1 MKLGRLSLLII
12 VLLSSLSIAAQNRQS
27 VDVSGKVLEEGT
39 KEAIEQATVRLLSVN
54 DSTLLGGVVS
64 ERNGAFTLKGIAPG
78 EYLLHISYVG
88 YEPLYQPLQITGRTN
103 PVQLGDLAL
112 ADGTIMLGAAV
123 VTGKAPE
130 VSFRNDTLEFNAESF
145 KVPEGSVLLDLLKK
159 MPGVEVDSEGKIKVN
174 GKEIQKIL
182 VDGKEFFSSDPQ
194 VATKNLPSNMIDKV
208 QVLDRLSEMSQL
220 TGFNDGDEETVI
232 NLTVRPGMKQGWI
245 GNINA
250 GYGNKDR
257 YEASGMVSRLY
268 NNDQLSILGG
278 LNNTN
283 SMGGGM
289 GGGRGG
295 GGGFGGGQNGITEA
309 SNAGLN
315 FSKELSALTTL
326 GGNGRYSHSDNTT
339 TSKQTM
345 ERYQNEGSS
354 QFEYSNSFN
363 NNVRDNF
370 GSDLRFDWKPDSK
383 TTLIFRP
390 NFSYSKTE
398 SLSTSDGHAAD
409 AATDT
414 TIYNSD
420 SYSYSK
426 GDSYSLSGRLEF
438 SKRLNDDGRIFS
450 FSLNG
455 GLSDSDSDVDN
466 ISNTIYASGREEL
479 RDQKIKNENTGFN
492 YRAYVSWV
500 EPLPIGENNF
510 MQLTYSFSQNKQEQL
525 KNAYNQDEY
534 GNYTVIDTAQTQN
547 TRNDYINQRIS
558 LSFKSVR
565 AKFNYTIGFNVDPT
579 YSRTERFIGD
589 TILST
594 IKQNVVN
601 FSPTAQFRFNF
612 NQRTNLR
619 IDYDG
624 RTNQPSMTQLQPVPN
639 YTNPTNTVVGNPDL
653 KPSYTNTMNVRYQF
667 FLPESQSALM
677 ISAGGNYGINDIVN
691 YIIYSNEER
700 GKRTTTYENLS
711 GNYSGNLRLMFNSP
725 FKNKK
730 FTVNSTSSASY
741 SKTASYVG
749 NELEDGSV
757 TRSKS
762 ANNSLNLTERLGF
775 DFRSSYFDMG
785 VNGSINYRKAD
796 FSLSPD
802 QNTETFDFSV
812 GGTTTI
818 YLPYNFNIESDISWN
833 TNKGYDDSY
842 KLDEVLWN
850 ASLSKSFLK
859 GNAATLRLK
868 MYDILQQRSNISYS
882 SNSSGYS
889 YTQYNTINSYF
900 MVSFIYRF
908 NIFSGGAGI
917 QDMFGR
923 GGRGGGG
930 EGPGAG
936 GPPPGGGGRPA
947 GGGGMPPG
955 GGRF

>member
-12 VLLSSLSIAAQNRQS
+12 ALLSTLSITAQNRQS
-27 VDVSGKVLEEGT
+27 VDIAGKVVEEST
-39 KEAIEQATVRLLSVN
+39 KEAVEQATVRLLSVS

-64 ERNGAFTLKGIAPG
+64 ERNGAFTLKGVAPG
-78 EYLLHISYVG
+78 EYLLHISFVG
-88 YEPLYQPLQITGRTN
+88 YDPLYQPLQITGRTN

-112 ADGTIMLGAAV
+112 SDGTIQLNAAV
-123 VTGKAPE
+123 VFGKAPE

-159 MPGVEVDSEGKIKVN
+159 MPGVEVDSEGKISVN
-174 GKEIQKIL
+174 GKQIQKIL
-182 VDGKEFFSSDPQ
+182 VDGKEFFSSDPD

-220 TGFNDGDEETVI
+220 TGFDDGDEETVI
-232 NLTVRPGMKQGWI
+232 NLTVKAGMKQGWI
-245 GNINA
+245 GNLNA

-257 YEASGMVSRLY
+257 YEASGMISRLY
-268 NNDQLSILGG
+268 NNDQLSLLGG

-295 GGGFGGGQNGITEA
+295 FGGGQNGITE
-309 SNAGLN
+309 SGNVGLN
-315 FSKELSALTTL
+315 FSKEFSPQTTL

-339 TSKQTM
+339 TSNQTL
-345 ERYQNEGSS
+345 ERYQNEGTS
-354 QFEYSNSFN
+354 QLEYTNSFN
-363 NNVRDNF
+363 SNARDNF
-370 GSDLRFDWKPDSK
+370 GSDLRFDWKPDDK

-398 SLSTSDGHAAD
+398 SLSTSDGQAID

-420 SYSYSK
+420 SYSASK

-466 ISNTIYASGREEL
+466 ISNTFYASGKEEI

-500 EPLPIGENNF
+500 EPLPIGQNNF

-565 AKFNYTIGFNVDPT
+565 AKFNYTIGFNIDPT
-579 YSRTERFIGD
+579 YSKTERFIGD

-601 FSPTAQFRFNF
+601 FSPSAQFRFNF
-612 NQRTNLR
+612 SQRNNLR
-619 IDYDG
+619 VDYDG

-639 YTNPTNTVVGNPDL
+639 YTNPTNTVIGNPDL
-653 KPSYTNTMNVRYQF
+653 KPSYTNTMNLRYQF
-667 FLPESQSALM
+667 FLPESQTALM

-691 YIIYSNEER
+691 YIVYSYADR

-711 GNYSGNLRLMFNSP
+711 GNYSGNLRLMLNTP
-725 FKNKK
+725 FKNKR

-741 SKTASYVG
+741 SKTASFVG
-749 NELEDGSV
+749 SELEDGSV
-757 TRSKS
+757 TKSKS

-775 DFRSSYFDMG
+775 DYRSSYFDVG
-785 VNGSINYRKAD
+785 INGSINYRKAD
-796 FSLSPD
+796 FSLNPD

-812 GGTTTI
+812 GGTTSI
-818 YLPYNFNIESDISWN
+818 YLPYNFQIESDISWN
-833 TNKGYDDSY
+833 TNKGYADSY
-842 KLDEVLWN
+842 QLDEVLWN

-882 SNSSGYS
+882 SSASQQS

-908 NIFSGGAGI
+908 NIFSGGAGV

-923 GGRGGGG
+923 GRGGGG

-936 GPPPGGGGRPA
+936 GPPPGA
-947 GGGGMPPG
+947 GGGGRPG